1 MPSLSVVLQ
10 LLVIT
15 HATVVDPDAAR
26 PRRDQTI
33 VVRGT
38 RIERV
43 GPSASTAVPR
53 GARVVDATG
62 KFVIPGMWDM
72 HMHADVPGGRALLP
86 LYVAHG
92 VTGVR
97 DMNGRLAVLRGLQRD
112 VAAGTLVGPRMVVS
126 GPFLVGRPLPPE
138 LGIAHYVVT
147 DSASAA
153 TAVAAVAASGADFI
167 KVHNGIPVEAYRV
180 IAAEARRRG
189 MVFAGHVASPTT
201 VVEAAVAGQRSQEH
215 MYAFPNRC
223 NAADS
228 AVVAAALPVQ
238 QFIMG
243 ACTSASQAEL
253 YTALARHRTW
263 VTPTLIVQELV
274 ATMRPTI
281 VAGDSTAQFYADSLM
296 RRVAMEMELP
306 PTPSPAAIAAGAV
319 LFRKRLEVVRGL
331 HAAGVPL
338 LGGTDAPLAAGG
350 PGKSLV
356 GELRHLVAAG
366 LSPREALR
374 SVTTEPARYF
384 AADSIGADSLG
395 AVAPRAVADLVVLDA
410 DPLVDIGHVARV
422 HLVVANGRVYDRAAL
437 AALVAEARRVAR

>member
-1 MPSLSVVLQ
+1 MPALSVVLQ
-10 LLVIT
+10 LVAIT

-33 VVRGT
+33 IVRGS
-38 RIERV
+38 RIEVV
-43 GPSASTAVPR
+43 GPSASTPVPR
-53 GARVVDATG
+53 NARVVNATG

-72 HMHADVPGGRALLP
+72 HVHSDVPGGRALLP

-97 DMNGRLAVLRGLQRD
+97 DMNGQLEVLRGLQRE
-112 VAAGTLVGPRMVVS
+112 VTAGTLVGPRMVVS

-138 LGIAHYVVT
+138 LGIPSYVVR
-147 DSASAA
+147 DSASAVS
-153 TAVAAVAASGADFI
+153 AVAAVAASGADFI
-167 KVHNGIPVEAYRV
+167 KVHNGIPADVYRV

-189 MVFAGHVASPTT
+189 MVFAGHVALPTT
-201 VVEAAVAGQRSQEH
+201 VIEAAAAGQRSQEH
-215 MYAFPNRC
+215 LYAFANRC

-228 AVVAAALPVQ
+228 TVAAAGHPIQ

-243 ACTSASQAEL
+243 GCTTASQDTVYA
-253 YTALARHRTW
+253 TLARHQTW
-263 VTPTLIVQELV
+263 VTPTLIVQALV

-281 VAGDSTAQFYADSLM
+281 VAGDATAQFYSDALM

-306 PTPSPAAIAAGAV
+306 PSPAQTTIAAGAV
-319 LFRKRLEVVRGL
+319 LFRKRMEVVRGL

-338 LGGTDAPLAAGG
+338 LGGTDSPLAAGG

-374 SVTTEPARYF
+374 TVTTEPARYL
-384 AADSIGADSLG
+384 AADSLG
-395 AVAPRAVADLVVLDA
+395 VVAPRAVADLVVLDA
-410 DPLVDIGHVARV
+410 DPLADIGNVARV
-422 HLVVANGRVYDRAAL
+422 YLVVANGRVYDRATRE
-437 AALVAEARRVAR
+437 ALVAAARTAAKQAAH

>member
-1 MPSLSVVLQ
+1 MPSLSVVMQ

-72 HMHADVPGGRALLP
+72 HMHADVPGGRSLLP

-97 DMNGRLAVLRGLQRD
+97 DMNGRLAVVRGLQRE
-112 VAAGTLVGPRMVVS
+112 VAAGTLVGPRVVVS
-126 GPFLVGRPLPPE
+126 GPFLVGRALPPA
-138 LGIAHYVVT
+138 LGIAHHVVH
-147 DSASAA
+147 DSASAVA
-153 TAVAAVAASGADFI
+153 AVAAVAASGADFI
-167 KVHNGIPVEAYRV
+167 KVHNGISAEAYRV

-189 MVFAGHVASPTT
+189 MVFAGHVSPPTT
-201 VVEAAVAGQRSQEH
+201 VVEAAAAGQRSQEH
-215 MYAFPNRC
+215 LYAFPNRC
-223 NAADS
+223 NATDS
-228 AVVAAALPVQ
+228 AVVAAALPIQ

-243 ACTSASQAEL
+243 TCTSASQAEV

-281 VAGDSTAQFYADSLM
+281 VAGDSTAQFYSDSLM

-306 PTPSPAAIAAGAV
+306 PTPPPAAIAAGAV
-319 LFRKRLEVVRGL
+319 LFRKRMEVVRGL

-350 PGKSLV
+350 PGTSLV

-374 SVTTEPARYF
+374 TVTTEPARYF
-384 AADSIGADSLG
+384 AADSLG

-410 DPLVDIGHVARV
+410 NPLVDIGHVARV
-422 HLVVANGRVYDRAAL
+422 RLVVANGRVYDRASL
-437 AALVAEARRVAR
+437 DALVSAARRAAY